1 LRLQTQRPER
11 GRPDKFMPF
20 EERIADEA
28 RFIKAWLDN
37 PIVTGAVSP
46 SGRFLAQMM
55 ARYVDPGRPGPIV
68 ELGPGTGPITEAWVA
83 RGIAPERLVLVEYD
97 AAFCALLARRFPAA
111 TIVKGD
117 AYRLAETLA
126 DVLREPAAAI
136 VSGVPLLNKPERQR
150 IDLLKQAFALMPP
163 DGSFVQFTYG
173 MVSPIPRGKLRS
185 GRTFFEAEASP
196 AVWLNLPPARV
207 WIYRRASGPAR
218 ARRLNPAEIFFDKLR
233 LHTGK
238 VKEELRLR
246 TDHMRSEIGRG
257 FDKVRP
263 EGLRRKKTPGKR
275 HAEAAFA
282 LMPRKN
288 QRKNPHG

>member
-1 LRLQTQRPER
+1 
-11 GRPDKFMPF
+11 MPL

-68 ELGPGTGPITEAWVA
+68 ELGPGTGPITEALVA

-97 AAFCALLARRFPAA
+97 PAFCRLLARRFPGA
-111 TIVKGD
+111 TIVEGD
-117 AYRLAETLA
+117 AYRLTETLA
-126 DVLREPAAAI
+126 DVLHEPAAAI
-136 VSGVPLLNKPERQR
+136 VSGLPLLTKPERQR
-150 IDLLKQAFALMPP
+150 IELLREAFALMPP

-173 MVSPIPRGKLRS
+173 MVSPIPRGKLRF
-185 GRTFFEAEASP
+185 GRAFFEAEASP

-218 ARRLNPAEIFFDKLR
+218 ARRQNPAEILFDKLR

-238 VKEELRLR
+238 VREELRLR
-246 TDHMRSEIGRG
+246 TDHVRSEIGRG
-257 FDKVRP
+257 LDKVRP
-263 EGLRRKKTPGKR
+263 DVLRRKSAPGNR
-275 HAEAAFA
+275 HAEPAFA
-282 LMPRKN
+282 LSPRKN
-288 QRKNPHG
+288 QRKTPRG